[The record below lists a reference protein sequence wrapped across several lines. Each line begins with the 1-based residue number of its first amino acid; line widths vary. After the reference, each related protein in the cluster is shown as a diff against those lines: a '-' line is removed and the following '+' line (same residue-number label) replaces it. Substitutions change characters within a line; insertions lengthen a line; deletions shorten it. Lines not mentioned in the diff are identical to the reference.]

1 MTPPILC
8 VVGARPNFMKMA
20 AILPALRGLSTPLE
34 TRLIHTGQHYDAAMK
49 ETFFRQ
55 LGIPEPDM
63 DLGVGSGTHAVQTAT
78 IMSRFEPVMDAEP
91 PLAVLVVGDV
101 NSTIAC
107 ALVAAKKSV
116 PVIHVEAGLRSRDRS
131 MPEEINR
138 ILTDQL
144 SHYLFTTER
153 SAHDNLLAEG
163 IGEERIF
170 FVGNVM
176 IDTLFRLLPQAP
188 SLTEVFRANPGD
200 TNISLTTGMAY
211 GLVTLHR
218 PANVDDPQTLTM
230 LMRCLAEQSKK
241 LPLVFPVHP
250 RTRKRMHD
258 MGLASLLGQSA
269 IIFLPPVSYLE
280 MLSLM
285 KSAKVILTDSGGVQ
299 EESTAL
305 GCPCLTLRDNTERP
319 ITVSEGTNT
328 IVGRDPAKIAHELD
342 EILAR
347 GGKTGRIPEFW
358 DGHAAQR
365 IAEQL
370 SRSLR

>member
-20 AILPALRGLSTPLE
+20 AILPALKELPTPFK

-63 DLGVGSGTHAVQTAT
+63 DLGVGSGSHAIQTAT

-107 ALVAAKKSV
+107 ALVAVKKGV

-144 SHYLFTTER
+144 SEYLFTTER
-153 SAHDNLLAEG
+153 SAHGNLLAEG

-188 SLTEVFRANPGD
+188 SLTDVFRANPCN
-200 TNISLTTGMAY
+200 TKILFTAGMAY
-211 GLVTLHR
+211 GLVTMHR
-218 PANVDDPQTLTM
+218 PANVDDPPTLKM
-230 LMRCLAEQSKK
+230 LMQCLVRQSKK

-250 RTRKRMHD
+250 RTRQRMKD
-258 MGLASLLGQSA
+258 AGLESLLGDSDV
-269 IIFLPPVSYLE
+269 ILLPPVGYLE
-280 MLSLM
+280 MLALM

-305 GCPCLTLRDNTERP
+305 GCPCLTLRENTERP

-328 IVGRDPAKIAHELD
+328 IVGRDPDRIAFELD

-347 GGKTGRIPEFW
+347 GGKAGRVPEFW
-358 DGHAAQR
+358 DGHAAHR
-365 IAEQL
+365 IAQQL
-370 SRSLR
+370 SRLLK

>member
-1 MTPPILC
+1 MTSPILC

-34 TRLIHTGQHYDAAMK
+34 TRLIHTGQHYDTAMK

-78 IMSRFEPVMDAEP
+78 IMSRFEPVMDTEP

-107 ALVAAKKSV
+107 ALVAAKKGV

-188 SLTEVFRANPGD
+188 PLTEVFRANPCD
-200 TNISLTTGMAY
+200 TNISLTTGMDY

-250 RTRKRMHD
+250 RTRKRMND
-258 MGLASLLGQSA
+258 VGLASLLGQSA

-328 IVGRDPAKIAHELD
+328 IVGRDPERIAHELD

-347 GGKTGRIPEFW
+347 GGKAGRIPEFW

>member
-49 ETFFRQ
+49 ETFFQQ

-63 DLGVGSGTHAVQTAT
+63 DLGVGSGSHAVQTAT

-107 ALVAAKKSV
+107 ALVAAKKGV
-116 PVIHVEAGLRSRDRS
+116 PVIHVEAGLRSQDRS

-153 SAHDNLLAEG
+153 SAHNNLLTEG

-188 SLTEVFRANPGD
+188 PLTEVFRTHPCD
-200 TNISLTTGMAY
+200 TNISLTTGVAY

-230 LMRCLAEQSKK
+230 LMHCLAEQSKK

-250 RTRKRMHD
+250 RTRKRMND
-258 MGLASLLGQSA
+258 VGLASLLGRSE
-269 IIFLPPVSYLE
+269 IILLPPVSYLE

-328 IVGRDPAKIAHELD
+328 IVGRDPEKIAHELD
-342 EILAR
+342 AILAG
-347 GGKTGRIPEFW
+347 GGKAGRIPEFW
-358 DGHAAQR
+358 DGHAAHR

-370 SRSLR
+370 SRSLQ